1 VVTAGVR
8 ATPGVLIVP
17 FENEFHWSRATI
29 SFAIGINMLVC
40 GLVGPSGLR
49 HSCGGQMTVE
59 KRIGRLAHAIRQG
72 LDGLIRPPCVLVRTS
87 IAHKACLYRRRR
99 AV

>member
-17 FENEFHWSRATI
+17 FENKFYWVRATI

-40 GLVGPSGLR
+40 SLVGPSGLR
-49 HSCGGQMTVE
+49 HSCGGQMTE
-59 KRIGRLAHAIRQG
+59 KRIGRLPHAIRQH
-72 LDGLIRPPCVLVRTS
+72 LDG
-87 IAHKACLYRRRR
+87 
-99 AV
+99 